1 MNTYK
6 FIIPII
12 ASFSTILG
20 IIPTFLKKEKQN
32 NLINISL
39 SFSLGVML
47 TLSVISLI
55 PEAISYQNKINIIT
69 ILITLIFVVLGIILS
84 QLIDSYINNK
94 LNKDNLYKLGII
106 SILAITLHNIPEGIT
121 TFLATKT
128 NYKLGLKLSLA
139 IALHNIPEGI
149 SIAVPIYYST
159 KDRFKTF
166 ILTLFSGISE
176 LIGSII
182 ALLLI
187 KQPNPLIMSFI
198 LAITAGIMIQIS
210 IYEIIPNLK
219 ELNNKKITYK
229 YIIIGIITMLI
240 CHLIL

>member
-20 IIPTFLKKEKQN
+20 IIPTYLKKDKQN
-32 NLINISL
+32 NLINKSL
-39 SFSLGVML
+39 SFTLGVML
-47 TLSVISLI
+47 TLSLISLI

-219 ELNNKKITYK
+219 ELNIKK
-229 YIIIGIITMLI
+229 
-240 CHLIL
+240 

>member
-20 IIPTFLKKEKQN
+20 IIPTYLKKDKQN
-32 NLINISL
+32 NLINKSL
-39 SFSLGVML
+39 SFTLGVML

-128 NYKLGLKLSLA
+128 NYKLG
-139 IALHNIPEGI
+139 
-149 SIAVPIYYST
+149 
-159 KDRFKTF
+159 
-166 ILTLFSGISE
+166 
-176 LIGSII
+176 
-182 ALLLI
+182 
-187 KQPNPLIMSFI
+187 
-198 LAITAGIMIQIS
+198 
-210 IYEIIPNLK
+210 
-219 ELNNKKITYK
+219 
-229 YIIIGIITMLI
+229 
-240 CHLIL
+240 

>member
-20 IIPTFLKKEKQN
+20 IIPTYLKKDKQN
-32 NLINISL
+32 NLINKSL
-39 SFSLGVML
+39 SFTLGVML

-159 KDRFKTF
+159 KNRFKTF
-166 ILTLFSGISE
+166 ILTLLSGISE

-198 LAITAGIMIQIS
+198 LAITAGLMIQIS

-219 ELNNKKITYK
+219 KLNNKKITYK

-240 CHLIL
+240 CHFIL

>member
-20 IIPTFLKKEKQN
+20 IIPTYLKKDKQN
-32 NLINISL
+32 NLINKSL
-39 SFSLGVML
+39 SFTLGVML

-69 ILITLIFVVLGIILS
+69 ILIILIFVVLGIILS

-229 YIIIGIITMLI
+229 
-240 CHLIL
+240 